1 MRIDNENNTLAGL
14 LAQVQDQ
21 AARKQDYVA
30 PTSQLQVSTVAAAGL
45 YDNPS
50 DGTNVT
56 RVILEGAGGAPT
68 EILETNDVAFDQL
81 VNRAGLDVRTGRRLR
96 EGYPDVLDHALN
108 RIHEQEPRGT
118 MLRTFDMSERIS
130 DIYMPPGYDPIVR
143 QSFRDGSQLEAP
155 ASTGILRAVVSDK
168 FKAFDNPDLL
178 EAVLPPLIESD
189 AEWQIVNA
197 DITDKRLY
205 ARFKSLAIT
214 GEGAAVGDLM
224 AQGVVVSNSETSHG
238 SVSIAQL
245 IWTLFCLNGME
256 TANKNRTAHLTS
268 SKADGDTWAVL
279 TDETKRLDN
288 VALAAK
294 LRDITAHY
302 ASREMFES
310 VLEQFRAAA
319 GDVVADGP
327 GAEQAAVAA
336 LGGVLRLTKAETSS
350 VLDGLMET
358 IQQDGYRNQPLSRA
372 TMVNAVTAAAH
383 HAAAD
388 DVSDWQRRGSTVLN
402 LPANQ
407 WQSIATAPVAVAA

>member
-1 MRIDNENNTLAGL
+1 MRLDNETNTLAGL
-14 LAQVQDQ
+14 LARVQDQ

-30 PTSQLQVSTVAAAGL
+30 PTSQLQVLTVAAAGL
-45 YDNPS
+45 YNNPS

-56 RVILEGAGGAPT
+56 RVILEAAGGAPT
-68 EILETNDVAFDQL
+68 EILEANDVAFDQL
-81 VNRAGLDVRTGRRLR
+81 VNRDGLDVRTGRRLR
-96 EGYPDVLDHALN
+96 AEYPDVLDHALN
-108 RIHEQEPRGT
+108 RIHDQEPRGT
-118 MLRTFDMSERIS
+118 MLRTFDMLERQ
-130 DIYMPPGYDPIVR
+130 YQPGQDPIIR
-143 QSFRDGSQLEAP
+143 QTFRDGSQLDAP

-168 FKAFDNPDLL
+168 FKTFDNPDLL
-178 EAVLPPLIESD
+178 EAVLPPLMDSD

-256 TANKNRTAHLTS
+256 TANKNRTAHLAS
-268 SKADGDTWAVL
+268 SKSDADTWAVL

-319 GDVVADGP
+319 GDVVANGLAAAQP
-327 GAEQAAVAA
+327 AVAA
-336 LGGVLRLTKAETSS
+336 LGDVLRLTKAETSS

-383 HAAAD
+383 HAAPD

-407 WQSIATAPVAVAA
+407 WQSIASVPVAVAA